1 MSFPWYPKHNHR
13 TRRARAVVV
22 HRRRGLRFMVML
34 ALVGGRA
41 WAAGPGAA
49 EIPVPDTVRPF
60 VQAGAANWN
69 PATAT
74 LTQQSANAQL
84 NWAKFNIGSNATVTF
99 NQPSPISRAINR
111 IWDGNPSQIYG
122 HLRANGQVY
131 LLNQNGIVFGP
142 TAQVNVGTLVAS
154 ALDITPAALSADIG
168 TAINSNDSSGN
179 PSAAFAAFTDSAGN
193 AVVSGSITVLPGAN
207 VQGKQI
213 FMFAPNVTNSG
224 HIETTDGQ
232 AILAAGSSIYLMQSS
247 TSQGGDFNGYVV
259 EVNTPVSNADFQ
271 NYMQNQLTTQ
281 PDGSVGQNP
290 NASLPSGT
298 VTNSALGEIIANHG
312 NASLIGLA
320 VNQEGRI
327 SATTT
332 VNVNGSIRLVARDQ
346 VQPQKENVPNTVVSG
361 AVVSGTRA
369 GAVVLGANSVTEVR
383 PDLTD
388 SGADVDKDP
397 QQPSNVNIAGRM
409 IFLDHGAGIT
419 ATSGAVS
426 LTAANNPQNNNSGL
440 PPDDSW
446 VYLADGSNI
455 DVSGA
460 QISLPMSSNL
470 LSVQLRTPEL
480 LDSPLQTGL
489 LYGKTITVDLR
500 QHGTRA
506 DGSAW
511 IGTPLVDLTGDAA
524 GIKRTVA
531 ERSLT
536 GGTVTIDTAGS
547 AVVNA
552 GADINLSGGVV
563 HYQAGTV
570 STTQLVSNGV
580 AHNIANASPDLVYSG
595 FADTVTVNHVKWGIT
610 QKWNTPGGGNG
621 RFENAYDVG
630 MDAGTF
636 TLKGPQL
643 VLDGNVHANTVVGP
657 YQRNAPTRLQVGQ
670 LLRWQDEVPLGAQ
683 LVIGEANPDPKT
695 LDYRAP
701 NVLFS
706 ANESPLGQSFN
717 PATDAFP
724 SDIATVNLS
733 PDLFQN
739 GISRLA
745 VYSNGNIDLPADVSL
760 NLPAGGSLALTGGA
774 IDFEGQVRAQS
785 GSVSLSA
792 GPTVTPSQMNS
803 LLVGDTA
810 AIDVSGGW
818 INDRLS
824 GSTQSAPVLI
834 NGGTVTLSTTG
845 GSLTLDPGSVID
857 VSGGAWLQ
865 ANGKVVNGNGG
876 TINVTTR
883 SRANTADPV
892 ALDLGATLRGYAP
905 GQGGKLNIAASGIC
919 IGLSCVD
926 GVPGQLNLKPD
937 FFSQGGFADY
947 KLTSNLNSLEI
958 LGDATIVPRVQTLLL
973 DPAAATEPTGANLA
987 SFSQPTV
994 LPDALR
1000 TPVNLEFDVAPQQ
1013 VASVFQAGFSHLGT
1027 LTMDTGA
1034 NILADPGASVS
1045 FNSTTSLYI
1054 DGNVRAPS
1062 GNINVRLDPG
1072 LTIGE
1077 YIPEQSLWFG
1087 PDALLS
1093 VAGVTR
1099 LTLNTRG
1106 LQEGRVL
1113 PGGTVNIDAVRG
1125 YVAAQ
1130 AGARIDVSGTSAAID
1145 VVHPGGT
1152 VNRSTVASD
1161 AGSVNVTA
1169 SEGVFWDGTLI
1180 GRAGGPGSAGGGF
1193 SLTLDENNA
1202 NVPGAT
1208 TVPLNARTIIVGDG
1222 HSGSS
1227 IPVGLAPGDP
1237 LPVNSDGLAP
1247 VNANAILQGGFDSL
1261 AFVSRSIRDPGN
1273 RSGNSN
1279 SGQILPPVAGQIQ
1292 FQGGADNTLSL
1303 SMGRSLTLDA
1313 AVLSLAPGTTEATFT
1328 APYIALGDSGTSATL
1343 QPTENLDVPSVN
1355 PSAGSGSLEFD
1366 GQFIDVIGKSITQN
1380 VNSVT
1385 LNSAGD
1391 IRLRGLQLDHGRTL
1405 SGKFETAGDL
1415 TLNAAQVYPTTLS
1428 NFLLKSRGLL
1438 PDPNNPGH
1446 KTGKIRFEAPK
1457 GFSPSPVLEGG
1468 GNLTVNAPVIDQ
1480 GGVIKAPLGEIDL
1493 NAGQTLTLDPGSIT
1507 STSADGQLIPLGQL
1521 QGNFGWAYFPEG
1533 PTLNGQ
1539 TLAFG
1544 ETDPLPQKRVSLTA
1558 PAINVDK
1565 GATVDVS
1572 GGGDFFAY
1580 EFNPGVLSSKDLLAN
1595 ANSPNTFAI
1604 LPGLNPQY
1612 APYDTE
1618 AYIGSALKPGDSVYL
1633 SGGISG
1639 LNAGRYAL
1647 LPASYALL
1655 PGAYLVTAVNG
1666 YQDLQAGQHASL
1678 ANGVPIVSGYR
1689 TVAGTDIRD
1698 ARTSGFAVQ
1707 PGSGILAQ
1715 ASYTTATASQ
1725 FFTQL
1730 AATNGTAL
1738 PRLPPDAGVV
1748 AINAGQTL
1756 ALDGSL
1762 LGTTTGR
1769 GAAVDINATQI
1780 EVVAQAGSGSVAS
1793 GVLQLAADQLN
1804 AFGAESLLLG
1814 ATRSDTSN
1822 GTQLSVGARDVTV
1835 DSGVTLQAPELML
1848 AATDKLS
1855 ISDGSQ
1861 LTATGTLAGTPGKIL
1876 IGDSTNGVSGNG
1888 AFLRLSAGPQA
1899 QLVRQNYDSTSG
1911 TLNVGDA
1918 TLKADGSAI
1927 LDATSDLGFASSAK
1941 LIDNG
1946 ALRVGAGR
1954 VSLGDGAPSGG
1965 FVLDSAAIANLGVKD
1980 LALRS
1985 YSSLKLYGNVSLNL
1999 DSLTLETGEIAAGA
2013 ANTEATLSTRGD
2025 LAWSNPDS
2033 PYSSAAAGQGG
2044 LTLHGARVLLGDGT
2058 YVTRGFGNVH
2068 IEADNKIIA
2077 QGTSGN
2083 LGIDGALTLSAPR
2096 ISGAPKADVTITA
2109 GDDSGNYFPISIDA
2123 GGNGTPSTAPGLG
2136 ARLSLTGASITQGGN
2151 IDLPSGSVTLTA
2163 KGAQGDV
2170 VLTGGSQI
2178 LVGGSTE
2185 TFGGTNVYAPGGD
2198 VTLSSDNHNV
2208 DIQAGATINV
2218 AGGTDGGDGGSLTVK
2233 ATQGSVQLDGQ
2244 INGTAKAGYNGA
2256 SVALDTTGYHVTQA
2270 DGSVRSDFSTLN
2282 SVLAGAGFTAAL
2294 TLRQRSGDIVVGAH
2308 DTITAQNIDLS
2319 ADNGAVGVSGTL
2331 DASGTKGG
2339 NVTLSAHNDVS
2350 LHGATIDVHAT
2361 GAGRDGGRVA
2371 LNTSTGGIRMDASSK
2386 IYVTGGG
2393 TDPATSVTGAD
2404 GQVALRLPQAPGDLA
2419 NPQLSLAGRIISS
2432 TNSSP
2437 TMIEEF
2443 NTYNYSAGVIT
2454 NGADH
2459 NNQIVAADTV
2469 ANSTNPL
2476 WTDANNFMTDAAPG
2490 ILTTLVSSALGNVT
2504 VAPGIEIVSSS
2515 NLALNLGSTLVG
2527 NKQVPNTWD
2536 LSGWKFN
2543 GTAGVLTLRAAG
2555 NLNVNNSITD
2565 NFAGQTLQTN
2575 PMSWSYRL
2583 IAGAD
2588 QTGASP
2594 LALLSP
2600 DQLVAGMGNF
2610 TLAPGKPGVGTGAPT
2625 QTAVR
2630 TGQAD
2635 IAIAAAGDIV
2645 FGNQESVIYTAGNA
2659 SVPTTTTTSTTTTD
2673 GNITTT
2679 TNTTVTT
2686 AKTLS
2691 PLGNR
2696 PYPVGKSDIS
2706 LYAQGNIDGAASNQ
2720 LFTGWLYRAGRPTG
2734 LGSSPTGWTIAT
2746 DRFQQGVAAFAGGN
2760 IEVRAGGDIRDLA
2773 VSIPTVGR
2781 TKQIVTRSTTI
2792 DGSNPGSPI
2801 VGQPTTTYSLDILG
2815 GGDLNVNAGG
2825 DIASGTFYT
2834 GQGRMTV
2841 RAGGSLTAD
2850 RQDSQ
2855 QMPVYTILGLG
2866 NASAAVTARADLG
2879 LETVVNPTLV
2889 LQDSGQSQKN
2899 TPSVFST
2906 YSPDSA
2912 VYLSAVGGDVML
2924 TNDST
2929 SLGRLLSYTGQNFKA
2944 QQLLAVYPP
2953 FLQAAALSGS
2963 IDIMNSMTLY
2973 PAPQGNLELLARD
2986 SVTLQPAAS
2995 VVLSDVDPG
3004 LLPDFSHPAIAY
3016 DPMAAALNPNGQG
3029 YTGVGAIPIDA
3040 NVPVHESDA
3049 SPAQVVTLTGDIT
3062 VDGPNSAGGFLF
3074 AKSAE
3079 ISAGRDVRDLNMVTQ
3094 NLSTSDTTTITAGRD
3109 VVYTNFRD
3117 SNGNVGGSTAG
3128 ITVDGPGQLIVQA
3141 GRNVD
3146 LAASEGITT
3155 RGNTYNP
3162 VLPAGGANITVLTGA
3177 TGGVGYDDFIQRYF
3191 VTGQDYADE
3200 LTAYMQ
3206 ALTPDVTLTPAAAL
3220 TAFLNLPRAKQE
3232 PMIWRA
3238 FYEELRASGEAES
3251 NSQNPADYDRGFTAV
3266 HTLFLPSATYAGDLT
3281 LYFSK
3286 IYTLGGGDINLLV
3299 PGGKINAGL
3308 SAPPTNFG
3316 LTDTNKLLG
3325 IVAEST
3331 GNVNGFSYG
3340 DFLVNAS
3347 RVFAVD
3353 GGDIMLWSST
3363 GSIDAGR
3370 GSKTAITA
3378 PPPTLSF
3385 PNGVPTLTVSPSLA
3399 GSGIREFVTTPGRKP
3414 GVVDLFAPVGA
3425 VNTGDAG
3432 IGSAGNLHIA
3442 APQVI
3447 GADNIQVS
3455 GVTSGVAA
3463 ASVGLGAGLTGVGNI
3478 AASASNL
3485 GNDVTQ
3491 SLTNQ
3496 SNDNGFLGVQVIG
3509 FGDE

>member
-1 MSFPWYPKHNHR
+1 MSFPWRPRPNRK
-13 TRRARAVVV
+13 TRRARGAVL
-22 HRRRGLRFMVML
+22 RRRSLPVMVML

-41 WAAGPGAA
+41 WAAGPAPTA
-49 EIPVPDTVRPF
+49 IPIPSTPQDAIHPAQF
-60 VQAGAANWN
+60 VQSGTARWN

-74 LTQQSANAQL
+74 LTQQTANVQL
-84 NWAKFNIGSNATVTF
+84 NWSSFNVGSNASVTF
-99 NQPSPISRAINR
+99 KQPSTSAIALNR
-111 IWDGNPSQIYG
+111 IWDANPSQIYG
-122 HLRANGQVY
+122 HLTANGQVY
-131 LLNQNGIVFGP
+131 LLNQNGFIFGP
-142 TAQVNVGTLVAS
+142 TSQINVGTLVAS

-168 TAINSNDSSGN
+168 TAINNNG
-179 PSAAFAAFTDSAGN
+179 SAAFQAFVDASGKP
-193 AVVSGSITVLPGAN
+193 VVSGSITVLPGAN
-207 VQGKQI
+207 VQGQQI

-224 HIETTDGQ
+224 HIETADGQ
-232 AILAAGSSIYLMQSS
+232 AILAAGSAVYLMQSS

-259 EVNTPVSNADFQ
+259 EVNTPVGEADLQ
-271 NYMQNQLTTQ
+271 NYLKSELTTQ
-281 PDGSVGQNP
+281 PDGTVTQNP
-290 NASLPSGT
+290 NATLPSGT
-298 VTNSALGEIIANHG
+298 VTNNASGEVVSNHG
-312 NASLIGLA
+312 NVSLIGLA
-320 VNQEGRI
+320 VNQEGRV

-332 VNVNGSIRLVARDQ
+332 VNVNGSIRLVARDT
-346 VQPQKENVPNTVVSG
+346 VGSLTTVGTNTVVTGTRTG
-361 AVVSGTRA
+361 AVI
-369 GAVVLGANSVTEVR
+369 LGANSVTEVR

-388 SGADVDKDP
+388 PGTDVDQDKQP
-397 QQPSNVNIAGRM
+397 PSNVKIAGRT
-409 IFLDHGAGIT
+409 IFLDHGARII

-426 LTAANNPQNNNSGL
+426 LTANDLPNVNSL
-440 PPDDSW
+440 NPDDSW

-506 DGSAW
+506 DGSKW
-511 IGTPLVDLTGDAA
+511 IGTPLVDLVGDAA
-524 GIKRTVA
+524 NIKRTVA

-536 GGTVTIDTAGS
+536 GGTVTIDSAGS
-547 AVVNA
+547 AVVST
-552 GADINLSGGVV
+552 GADINLSGGIV

-570 STTQLVSNGV
+570 STTQLVSHGTV
-580 AHNIANASPDLVYSG
+580 YDIANASPDLVYSG
-595 FADTVTVNHVKWGIT
+595 FADTVTFNHAKWGVKQT
-610 QKWNTPGGGNG
+610 WNIPGGGKG
-621 RFENAYDVG
+621 HFENAYDVG
-630 MDAGTF
+630 MDAGTL

-643 VLDGNVHANTVVGP
+643 ALDGNVHANVVVGP
-657 YQRNAPTRLQVGQ
+657 YQRNTPIQLQPNQ

-683 LVIGEANPDPKT
+683 LVIGEANPDPNT

-701 NVLFS
+701 DVLFS
-706 ANESPLGQSFN
+706 ADQSLSGQSFN
-717 PATDAFP
+717 PATDP
-724 SDIATVNLS
+724 SGITTVNLS
-733 PDLFQN
+733 PELFQN
-739 GISRLA
+739 GVSRLA
-745 VYSNGNIDLPADVSL
+745 VYSNGSIDLPADVSL
-760 NLPAGGSLALTGGA
+760 NLPAGGSLSLNGGA
-774 IDFEGQVRAQS
+774 IDFEGRVRVQG

-792 GPTVTPSQMNS
+792 GPTATPKTLS
-803 LLVGDTA
+803 LLVGDAA

-824 GSTQSAPVLI
+824 DSTQSAPVLI
-834 NGGTVTLSTTG
+834 NGGTATLSTTG

-865 ANGKVVNGNGG
+865 ANGKIVNGNGG
-876 TINVTTR
+876 AINVTTR
-883 SRANTADPV
+883 SRTNTADPV

-905 GQGGKLNIAASGIC
+905 GQGGKLNIAANGIC
-919 IGLSCVD
+919 VGLSCVD

-937 FFSQGGFADY
+937 FFSQGGFANY

-987 SFSQPTV
+987 SFSRPTV

-1000 TPVNLEFDVAPQQ
+1000 APVNLEFDVAPQQ
-1013 VASVFQAGFSHLGT
+1013 VASVSQTGFDRLGK
-1027 LTMDTGA
+1027 LTMDAGA
-1034 NILADPGASVS
+1034 SILADPGASVN
-1045 FNSTTSLYI
+1045 FNSTTNLYI
-1054 DGNVRAPS
+1054 DGTVSAPA
-1062 GNINVRLDPG
+1062 GNINAGLGSG
-1072 LTIGE
+1072 LTMGE
-1077 YIPEQSLWFG
+1077 YIPEQGLWFG
-1087 PDALLS
+1087 PHASLS
-1093 VAGVTR
+1093 VAGVMQ
-1099 LTLNTRG
+1099 LTPNALG
-1106 LQEGRVL
+1106 LQEGQVL
-1113 PGGTVNIDAVRG
+1113 PGGTVNIEADRG

-1130 AGARIDVSGTSAAID
+1130 AGARIDVSGTSAAVD
-1145 VVHPGGT
+1145 LVPPGGT
-1152 VNRSTVASD
+1152 VKRSTVASD
-1161 AGSVNVTA
+1161 AGSVNITA

-1180 GRAGGPGSAGGGF
+1180 GRAGGPGAAGGGF
-1193 SLTLDENNA
+1193 FLTLDESKA
-1202 NVPGAT
+1202 NVPGGA

-1247 VNANAILQGGFDSL
+1247 VNTTAILQGGFDSL
-1261 AFVSRSIRDPGN
+1261 AFVSRSIKDAGN
-1273 RSGNSN
+1273 RSGNGN
-1279 SGQILPPVAGQIQ
+1279 SGQYVPPVAGQIQ
-1292 FQGGADNTLSL
+1292 FQGGADNALSL
-1303 SMGRSLTLDA
+1303 AMHRRLTLDA
-1313 AVLSLAPGTTEATFT
+1313 AVLSLAPGTTKATFT
-1328 APYIALGDSGTSATL
+1328 APYVALGDSGASATL
-1343 QPTENLDVPSVN
+1343 QPTKNLDVPSVN

-1366 GQFIDVIGKSITQN
+1366 GQLIDILGNSVTRNI
-1380 VNSVT
+1380 NSVT
-1385 LNSAGD
+1385 LNSTGD
-1391 IRLRGLQLDHGRTL
+1391 IRLRGLQLDNGRTL
-1405 SGKFETAGDL
+1405 TGSFQTAGDL
-1415 TLNAAQVYPTTLS
+1415 TLNAAQVYPATLS
-1428 NFLLKSRGLL
+1428 NFLLKSSGLL
-1438 PDPNNPGH
+1438 PDPNNPGQT
-1446 KTGKIRFEAPK
+1446 TGKISFEAPK
-1457 GFSPSPVLEGG
+1457 GSSPSPILEGG
-1468 GNLTVNAPVIDQ
+1468 GYLTVDAPAIEN

-1533 PTLNGQ
+1533 QTLNGQ

-1544 ETDPLPQKRVSLTA
+1544 VTDPLPRKRVSLTA

-1565 GATVDVS
+1565 NAAIDIS

-1633 SGGISG
+1633 SGGVPG
-1639 LNAGRYAL
+1639 LNAGQYAL

-1666 YQDLQAGQHASL
+1666 YQDLQAGQRASL
-1678 ANGVPIVSGYR
+1678 ANGAPIVSGYR
-1689 TVAGTDIRD
+1689 AVAGTGIRD

-1725 FFTQL
+1725 FFARL

-1738 PRLPPDAGVV
+1738 PRLPLDAGVV

-1769 GAAVDINATQI
+1769 GAAVDIKAAQI
-1780 EVVAQAGSGSVAS
+1780 EVIPQAGSGTAAP

-1822 GTQLSVGARDVTV
+1822 GTQLSVGASDVTV
-1835 DSGVTLQAPELML
+1835 DGGVNLQAPELML
-1848 AATDKLS
+1848 AATGTVNVNS
-1855 ISDGSQ
+1855 GSQ
-1861 LTATGTLAGTPGKIL
+1861 LTATGTITGTPSDIL
-1876 IGDSTNGVSGNG
+1876 IGDGTNSGNG
-1888 AFLRLSAGPQA
+1888 AFLRLSAGAQA

-1911 TLNVGDA
+1911 TLNVGGA

-1927 LDATSDLGFASSAK
+1927 LDATSDLFFASSAK

-1946 ALRVGAGR
+1946 ALRVGAGS

-1965 FVLDSAAIANLGVKD
+1965 FVLDSAAIANLGVQD

-1985 YSSLKLYGNVSLNL
+1985 YSSLNLYGNVSLNFH
-1999 DSLTLETGEIAAGA
+1999 SLTLETGEIKAGTPDA
-2013 ANTEATLSTRGD
+2013 QAKLTTSGD
-2025 LAWSNPDS
+2025 LTWSNPNS
-2033 PYSSAAAGQGG
+2033 PYDDKATGQGS

-2058 YVTRGFGNVH
+2058 YVTRGFGNVR
-2068 IEADNKIIA
+2068 IEADNEIIA
-2077 QGTSGN
+2077 QGTTGN
-2083 LGIDGALTLSAPR
+2083 LGVDGAFTLSAPR
-2096 ISGAPKADVTITA
+2096 ISGAPKADVIITA
-2109 GDDSGNYFPISIDA
+2109 GDGGGNYFPISIDA
-2123 GGNGTPSTAPGLG
+2123 GVSSAPSTAPGLG
-2136 ARLSLTGASITQGGN
+2136 ARLSLTGASIAQGGY
-2151 IDLPSGSVTLTA
+2151 IYLPSGDVTLTA
-2163 KGAQGDV
+2163 KGPLGDV
-2170 VLTGGSQI
+2170 VLESGSQI
-2178 LVGGSTE
+2178 RVDGSTVA
-2185 TFGGTNVYAPGGD
+2185 FGGTNVYAPGGD

-2218 AGGTDGGDGGSLTVK
+2218 AGGTDGGAGGSLTVN

-2244 INGTAKAGYNGA
+2244 INGTARAGYNGA
-2256 SVALDTTGYHVTQA
+2256 SVTLDTTGYNVTQP
-2270 DGSVRSDFSTLN
+2270 DGSVRSDFSALN
-2282 SVLAGAGFTAAL
+2282 SVLAGAGFTDSL
-2294 TLRQRSGDIVVGAH
+2294 SLRQRRGDIVVGAN
-2308 DTITAQNIDLS
+2308 DTVTARNINLS
-2319 ADNGAVGVSGTL
+2319 ADNGAVDVSGTL

-2350 LHGATIDVHAT
+2350 LQGATIDAHAT
-2361 GAGRDGGRVA
+2361 GTGQDGGRVA
-2371 LNTSTGGIRMDASSK
+2371 LNSSASGILIDAGTTIKVAGGGIDPN
-2386 IYVTGGG
+2386 TGE
-2393 TDPATSVTGAD
+2393 TGAV
-2404 GQVALRLPQAPGDLA
+2404 GQVTLRLPQDKVLSVLDGTNSPG
-2419 NPQLSLAGRIISS
+2419 LSLAGAITPTAPVTIEGFKTYDYSTSGRI
-2432 TNSSP
+2432 
-2437 TMIEEF
+2437 
-2443 NTYNYSAGVIT
+2443 A
-2454 NGADH
+2454 
-2459 NNQIVAADTV
+2459 AADTV
-2469 ANSTNPL
+2469 ADLSNPL
-2476 WTDANNFMTDAAPG
+2476 FADA
-2490 ILTTLVSSALGNVT
+2490 SSFVARASNVLAALGPGG
-2504 VAPGIEIVSSS
+2504 AGAAIIPGIEIDSTG
-2515 NLALNLGSTLVG
+2515 NLALNSA
-2527 NKQVPNTWD
+2527 WD
-2536 LSGWKFN
+2536 FLSWKFPEN
-2543 GTAGVLTLRAAG
+2543 GTTVSGTLTLRAAG
-2555 NLNVNNSITD
+2555 NLNINQTITD
-2565 NFAGQTLQTN
+2565 NFAGQSLQTN

-2583 IAGAD
+2583 VAGAD

-2600 DQLVAGMGNF
+2600 DQLAAGTGNF
-2610 TLAPGKPGVGTGAPT
+2610 ALAPGKPGVGTGAPT
-2625 QTAVR
+2625 QIAVR

-2645 FGNQESVIYTAGNA
+2645 FGNQASVVYTAGNR
-2659 SVPTTTTTSTTTTD
+2659 SVPTATATSTTTVD

-2679 TNTTVTT
+2679 TSTTVTT
-2686 AKTLS
+2686 AVTLS
-2691 PLGNR
+2691 ALKSL
-2696 PYPVGKSDIS
+2696 PYPIGKSDIS
-2706 LYAQGNIDGAASNQ
+2706 LYARGNIDGAASNQ
-2720 LFTGWLYRAGRPTG
+2720 LFTGWLYRAGRQAG
-2734 LGSSPTGWTIAT
+2734 LGLSPTGWTIAA

-2760 IEVRAGGDIRDLA
+2760 VDVRAGGGIRDLS

-2781 TKQIVTRSTTI
+2781 TKSITTQTTTI
-2792 DGSNPGSPI
+2792 DANNPGSPS
-2801 VGQPTTTYSLDILG
+2801 VGPRTTTSALDILG

-2834 GQGRMTV
+2834 GQGQMTV

-2855 QMPVYTILGLG
+2855 QVPVYTILGLG
-2866 NASAAVTARADLG
+2866 NASADVTARGDLG

-2889 LQDSGQSQKN
+2889 LQDSGQNQLN

-2924 TNDST
+2924 ANDST
-2929 SLGRLLSYTGQNFKA
+2929 SLGRLLSYAGKNFRA

-2973 PAPQGNLELLARD
+2973 PAPQGNLELLARG

-2995 VVLSDVDPG
+2995 VVLSDVDPS
-3004 LLPDFSHPAIAY
+3004 LLPDFNHPASAY

-3029 YTGVGAIPIDA
+3029 YTGIGAIPIDA
-3040 NVPVHESDA
+3040 SVPVHEGDA
-3049 SPAQVVTLTGDIT
+3049 SPAQVVALTGDIT
-3062 VDGPNSAGGFLF
+3062 VDDPNSAAGFLF

-3079 ISAGRDVRDLNMVTQ
+3079 ISAGRDVRDLNMVAQ
-3094 NLSTSDTTTITAGRD
+3094 NLSTNDATTVTAGRD

-3117 SNGNVGGSTAG
+3117 PNGNVGASKAG

-3141 GRNVD
+3141 GGNVD

-3155 RGNTYNP
+3155 RGNSYNP

-3177 TGGVGYDDFIQRYF
+3177 AGDLDYKDFIQSYF
-3191 VTGQDYADE
+3191 IIGRDYADE

-3206 ALTPDVTLTPAAAL
+3206 ALTGKTALTPAAAL
-3220 TAFLNLPRAKQE
+3220 AAFENLPLVQQE

-3238 FYEELRASGEAES
+3238 FYAELRASGEAES
-3251 NSQNPADYDRGFTAV
+3251 TSGNASDYDRGFSAV
-3266 HTLFLPSATYAGDLT
+3266 HTLFPSAPASYAGDLT

-3299 PGGKINAGL
+3299 PGGEINAGL
-3308 SAPPTNFG
+3308 STPPTSFG
-3316 LTDTNKLLG
+3316 LTDSNKLLG
-3325 IVAEST
+3325 IMAEST
-3331 GNVNGFSYG
+3331 GDVNGFSYG

-3347 RVFAVD
+3347 RVFAAD
-3353 GGDIMLWSST
+3353 GGNIVLWSST

-3370 GSKTAITA
+3370 GSKTAITV
-3378 PPPTLSF
+3378 PPPVLTF
-3385 PNGVPTLTVSPSLA
+3385 NNGEPTLTVSPSLT

-3463 ASVGLGAGLTGVGNI
+3463 ASVGLSAGLTGVGNI

-3491 SLTNQ
+3491 SLANQ